1 MNEWTHI
8 DNVAFVVIYSK
19 TRFVFKCDF
28 VALVL
33 MFLWIMP
40 HVNLEESCGQ
50 LYLVLD
56 SLAFHEFV
64 QCRYRLYMD
73 ENQDGVAEQD
83 IYPGFDD
90 LTCFL

>member
-1 MNEWTHI
+1 MNGHI
-8 DNVAFVVIYSK
+8 LIMLHLWLFIQKHVLFSNVI
-19 TRFVFKCDF
+19 F

-40 HVNLEESCGQ
+40 HMNLEESCGQ

-64 QCRYRLYMD
+64 QCRYRVYMD